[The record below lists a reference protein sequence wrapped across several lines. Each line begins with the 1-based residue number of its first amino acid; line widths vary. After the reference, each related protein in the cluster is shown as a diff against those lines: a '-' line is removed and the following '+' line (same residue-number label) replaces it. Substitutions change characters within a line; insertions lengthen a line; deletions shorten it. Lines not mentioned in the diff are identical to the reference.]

1 MTPRQF
7 IKKTFGHHV
16 TNGKGI
22 EPLLIKYAEHMI
34 NLFKFS
40 QSLHQTGRSVSE
52 VNYTSRYTTLD
63 QTKQYI
69 CLSIDDIEA
78 SVRAFIRQHGMTTDM
93 LFGEFDGEVLKLS
106 VLTTHKDKRSAYYF
120 GMLTNQPIVDTD
132 TMIVTSLPTLQ
143 LTGTNTQRISYI
155 NQIVDNL
162 C

>member
-7 IKKTFGHHV
+7 IHKTLGHHV

-22 EPLLIKYAEHMI
+22 EPLLTKYAEHMI

-78 SVRAFIRQHGMTTDM
+78 SVRAFVRQHGMTTDM

-106 VLTTHKDKRSAYYF
+106 VLTCHKDKRSALFF
-120 GMLTNQPIVDTD
+120 GMFNSQPIVDTN
-132 TMIVTSLPTLQ
+132 TMIVTSLPTPQ
-143 LTGTNTQRISYI
+143 VTGTNTQRISYI
-155 NQIVDNL
+155 NYVIDNL